1 LIQAAQDQAN
11 STVPDFIPYQI
22 CANSTCSSTTRKLN
36 VFRSHYNISGV
47 CANNGTAAG
56 FSNCGLPAGQESGGD
71 MLGSQFLVQADLDY
85 FALTGNEFLTWIE

>member
-1 LIQAAQDQAN
+1 
-11 STVPDFIPYQI
+11 
-22 CANSTCSSTTRKLN
+22 

-47 CANNGTAAG
+47 CANNGTATG